1 MIISIHDIGRNGR
14 GTHYEWLRANAGGEI
29 YSPDLEYGRCSPLAT
44 FERLRSRLSMY
55 EKTTPEGEPVRIVG
69 FGYGG
74 FYAHLLHAGRYNIQ
88 TVLVDPLLIPF
99 APIRF
104 SASPAD
110 MEALAKLMTDGF
122 FDYEYGFKENLHV
135 ICTGGRDGGAFEEQ
149 IRCVLPPS
157 FKHFYRVRDAGD
169 LNGAAGKILKK
180 LLKTAPVKITPI
192 DFLSVAIPEEDLN
205 I

>member
-14 GTHYEWLRANAGGEI
+14 GAHYEWLRANAGGEI
-29 YSPDLEYGRCSPLAT
+29 YSPDLEYGRYSPLAT

-55 EKTTPEGEPVRIVG
+55 EKTAPEGEPVRIVG

-99 APIRF
+99 APIRL

-157 FKHFYRVRDAGD
+157 FRHFYRVRDAGD

-180 LLKTAPVKITPI
+180 LLKAAPVKINPI
-192 DFLSVAIPEEDLN
+192 DFLSLAIPEEDLD